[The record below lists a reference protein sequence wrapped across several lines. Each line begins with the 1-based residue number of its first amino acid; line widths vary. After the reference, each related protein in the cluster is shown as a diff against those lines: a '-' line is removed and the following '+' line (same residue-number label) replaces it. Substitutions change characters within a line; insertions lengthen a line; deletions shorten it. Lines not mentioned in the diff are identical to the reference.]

1 MPFSRQ
7 RDRYVGNDIARRD
20 SAEAALKKARELTE
34 DGCWDVEITGPD
46 GQTQDAAAFEANYS
60 VTADRTG

>member
-1 MPFSRQ
+1 MPFLVKGTDTS
-7 RDRYVGNDIARRD
+7 GMISLRRD

-46 GQTQDAAAFEANYS
+46 GQAQNAAAFEAHYA
-60 VTADRTG
+60 VTAERAV